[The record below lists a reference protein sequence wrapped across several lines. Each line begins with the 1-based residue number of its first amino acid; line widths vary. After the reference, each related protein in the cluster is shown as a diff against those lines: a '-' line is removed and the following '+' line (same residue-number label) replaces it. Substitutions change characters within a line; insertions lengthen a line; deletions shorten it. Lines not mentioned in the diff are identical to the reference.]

1 MAVTM
6 LRALPWRSFAPG
18 ILALSV
24 CSCARDVPFETA
36 ASLPAPGRPAG
47 VTTDLS
53 LELPPPQ
60 RAAGTRDGVVVL
72 FAPLD
77 PDLGLAVIEEFF
89 RAVADESL
97 EALVPLFDDDA
108 VVQVNAQ
115 RQAAVPH
122 FRGRFEMLDYG
133 ALGGEAIYR
142 PEDVTIFGPDGTES
156 RKDARPSP
164 FEPRPGEL
172 AIRVIVARGAPG
184 RKRLFGDELAF
195 RLRAV
200 SSGYVISEII
210 ESVRQP

>member
-6 LRALPWRSFAPG
+6 LRAPLRNSLVLG
-18 ILALSV
+18 ILALLMS
-24 CSCARDVPFETA
+24 SCAREVPFETA
-36 ASLPAPGRPAG
+36 ASLPEPGRPAG
-47 VTTDLS
+47 ATTDLS

-60 RAAGTRDGVVVL
+60 RTGGTRDGVVVL

-77 PDLGLAVIEEFF
+77 PDLGLAVVEEFF

-97 EALVPLFDDDA
+97 EALVPLFHEEA

-115 RQAAVPH
+115 RQAAIPH
-122 FRGRFEMLDYG
+122 FRGRFEMLDYST
-133 ALGGEAIYR
+133 LGGEAIYR
-142 PEDVTIFGPDGTES
+142 AEDVTIFGPDGADS
-156 RKDARPSP
+156 RKDARPTP
-164 FEPRPGEL
+164 FEPRAGEL
-172 AIRVIVARGAPG
+172 VIRVVVARGAPG

-200 SSGYVISEII
+200 TSGYVIVEIL